1 MQKYA
6 FIDSQNLKKSVEA
19 IDKKIDYKRFRLW
32 LERKYDISC
41 AIMYFGFMESQQD
54 HYAYLRK
61 CGFDLVFRDVDKRL
75 GKIKSNVDI
84 CLTIWVMDHLGEIE
98 KAHLVTS
105 DGDFYDLVERLKQ
118 DDKFGGVISPSSTNN
133 CSSLL
138 EKSAKGKIDYIPDLI
153 HKFEDRS

>member
-1 MQKYA
+1 MQKFA
-6 FIDSQNLKKSVEA
+6 LIDSQNLKKSVEA

-41 AIMYFGFMESQQD
+41 AIMFFGFIESQED

-61 CGFDLVFRDVDKRL
+61 CGFDLVFRDIDNHL
-75 GKIKSNVDI
+75 GKIKANIDI
-84 CLTIWVMDHLGEIE
+84 CLTIWVMDNLEKIE

-118 DDKFGGVISPSSTNN
+118 DVKFGGVISPSSTSK
-133 CSSLL
+133 CSKLL
-138 EKSAKGKIDYIPDLI
+138 KKSVGSRITYIPDVI
-153 HKFEDRS
+153 GKFENRG